1 MGKKRDWE
9 NEVREI
15 LRAGGSAERTPP
27 AVGILDR
34 LGRFVLDRI
43 SSPRQLATTGAVL
56 IVISLF
62 LALFPFMRLIVPIS
76 ATAGVLM
83 LFFAYISILGRGRTG
98 GSRRSGKMWR
108 GRTIDDRPEP
118 GRLAS
123 WFDRWR
129 RR

>member
-9 NEVREI
+9 DEVREI
-15 LRAGGSAERTPP
+15 LRDSGSAERTPP
-27 AVGILDR
+27 PVGILDR

-76 ATAGVLM
+76 ATAGLLM
-83 LFFAYISILGRGRTG
+83 IFVAYVSTLGRGRSG
-98 GSRRSGKMWR
+98 GSRRRGKMWR

-118 GRLAS
+118 GRLAG
-123 WFDRWR
+123 WIDRWR